1 MKIAWLPS
9 AIDDLERL
17 EAFVAGHPETDP
29 GEVSALLRDASRSL
43 AKFPER
49 CRRVPGRG
57 DFRELFVEA
66 RSQTYVL
73 QFRMAGQSL
82 VIVRVW
88 QQREPLDKL
97 NGVAREVRAS

>member
-1 MKIAWLPS
+1 MNVFWLPP
-9 AIDDLERL
+9 AIDDLQRL
-17 EAFVAGHPETDP
+17 EAFLAQRADTTP
-29 GEVSALLRDASRSL
+29 GEVSALIRDASRSL

-49 CRRVPGRG
+49 CRRVPGRS

-73 QFRMAGQSL
+73 QFRMAGQSV

-88 QQREPLDKL
+88 HSKESR
-97 NGVAREVRAS
+97 